1 MNRKRVDTF
10 KMPVMVDIVDSPTSP
25 QRNMHCILKWVYNNI
40 INSCVKPI
48 EKFPFPLQ
56 CQSVLWCGR
65 LPPLLTKVVELC
77 DGSRVTTR
85 AANDPS
91 VFTITSTYRV

>member
-48 EKFPFPLQ
+48 EKFPFPLAVSE
-56 CQSVLWCGR
+56 CAVVRR